1 MLEWMSFHGGKP
13 LSGPSRTM
21 TSHELK
27 PEAVIRKLSIE
38 VAAGDVRLP
47 SLPDIAL
54 RVQKALDDPHA
65 TRSQIAQVIASDAAL
80 AARIMKLANSA
91 FLNPTAAPITD
102 LQRAITQL
110 GQQLVRCS
118 AVSFSL
124 QQMQLGS
131 GGEALRPYVRE
142 IWRKGALVASI
153 AHVLARESGIVKP
166 DVALMCGLMH
176 NIGDLY
182 ITVSEPRRVT
192 EFADSDAWRKMV
204 EEWHPRIAAAILR
217 HWKFP
222 ADIAA
227 AVGNQNLADRER
239 EADGLTDVLVAA
251 KALEACVFHREMLD
265 EAVAAGVTFTRLRL
279 SAEDCKSLLAAAGDH
294 IKALRAALTGG

>member
-1 MLEWMSFHGGKP
+1 MS
-13 LSGPSRTM
+13 LSDAKAKGAPART
-21 TSHELK
+21 TSSHELK
-27 PEAVIRKLSIE
+27 PDAVIRKLSIE

-54 RVQKALDDPHA
+54 RVQKVLDDPHA
-65 TRSQIAQVIASDAAL
+65 SRTQIAQVIAADAAL

-91 FLNPTAAPITD
+91 FLNPTSAPITD
-102 LQRAITQL
+102 LQRALTQL

-131 GGEALRPYVRE
+131 GGETLRPHVRE
-142 IWRKGALVASI
+142 IWRKGALVAAI
-153 AHVLARESGIVKP
+153 AYVLARESGAAKP

-182 ITVSEPRRVT
+182 ITVSEPRRMT
-192 EFADSDAWRKMV
+192 EFADSEDWRSMV

-227 AVGNQNLADRER
+227 AVGNQGIPDRER
-239 EADGLTDVLVAA
+239 EADGLTEVLVAA
-251 KALEACVFHREMLD
+251 KKLEGCIFHREMLD
-265 EAVAAGVTFTRLRL
+265 ETVTAGIAFTRLRL
-279 SAEDCKSLLAAAGDH
+279 TTEDSKRLLTAAGDQ

>member
-1 MLEWMSFHGGKP
+1 MSVSEAKTK
-13 LSGPSRTM
+13 SD
-21 TSHELK
+21 LK
-27 PEAVIRKLSIE
+27 PDAVIRKLSIE

-54 RVQKALDDPHA
+54 RVQKVLDDPHA
-65 TRSQIAQVIASDAAL
+65 SRSQIAQVIAADAAL
-80 AARIMKLANSA
+80 AARIMKLASSA
-91 FLNPTAAPITD
+91 FLNPTSAPITD
-102 LQRAITQL
+102 LQRALTQL

-124 QQMQLGS
+124 QQMQLGGS
-131 GGEALRPYVRE
+131 GGDALRPHVRE
-142 IWRKGALVASI
+142 IWRKGALVAAI
-153 AHVLARESGIVKP
+153 AYVLARESGAAKP

-182 ITVSEPRRVT
+182 ITVSEPRRIT
-192 EFADSDAWRKMV
+192 EFADSEAWRSMV
-204 EEWHPRIAAAILR
+204 DEWHPRIAAAILH

-227 AVGNQNLADRER
+227 AVGNQNVADGER
-239 EADGLTDVLVAA
+239 QADGLTDVLVAA
-251 KALEACVFHREMLD
+251 KKLEGCVFHRELLD
-265 EAVAAGVTFTRLRL
+265 EAVTAGIAFTRLGL
-279 SAEDCKSLLAAAGDH
+279 TAEDSKRLLAAAGDQ